1 MMFGKIGRYVRLS
14 LALLGGTV
22 ATGFAQDALYPDM
35 FALSDVQLLDGPLK
49 DRQDLNV
56 QTLLSYDTD
65 RLLAPF
71 YTEAGMTP
79 KASKFPNWEGLD
91 GHVLGHYLSALA
103 MHYAVNDDI
112 QVKERLE
119 YILKELKTIQ
129 DKNSKDANFVGYISG
144 VPNGKQMWL
153 KMKNG
158 DAGAQ
163 NGYWVPWY
171 NIHKLYAGLRDAYV
185 YAGYEQ
191 ARDMFLA
198 LCDWGITITNGLND
212 SKMELMLGTEHGG
225 MPEVYADA
233 YVLTN
238 DKKYLDAAKKW
249 SHKWLLN
256 PMASGSDNLT
266 NVHANTQVPKV
277 VGFAR
282 VAELTGDQT
291 YVKGADYFWQTVAHK
306 RSIAIGGN
314 SISEHFPAYDK
325 HIKYVEEREGPESC
339 NTYNMLKLTERLFNM
354 KHSAD
359 YVDFYERAL
368 FNHILS
374 TIHPEHGGYVY
385 FTPARPRH
393 YRVYSKVNAGMW
405 CCVGSG
411 MENPAKY
418 SQFIYTKANDT
429 LFVNLFSAS
438 VLNWKDKKIKITQET
453 AFPKGESSKFTI
465 NGSGS
470 FDLQIRHPYWVNEG
484 EFKIVVNGD
493 SVVSKSTPSS
503 YVSAGK
509 SWKTGDVV
517 EVIYPMHTHVE
528 DLPGVSDYVALL
540 HGPIVLSAKTG
551 TNGLTGLVADDGRW
565 SHIAS
570 GGLEALDQAP
580 MLASKKEDIAS
591 KVTPVENEPMHFKA
605 PYLFANQRDANLL
618 LQPFYE
624 VHDARYMMYWM
635 VLTDPKILERLEKE
649 QKEALELD
657 NKTVDKVAP
666 GEQQPEVDHK
676 MENANSTSGTAN
688 GEFYRD
694 AGKCSGGD
702 GGYISYLLETNSED
716 SLSLMVRYWGNEGC
730 ARAFDIMIDDEK
742 LVSENISGKWG
753 KDEFVNEVYAIP
765 DAMVKGKKEIRVTF
779 KASSGMVG
787 GLFGVRLLRNK
798 PKPEAEETPVVEDTT
813 SVDIDTTVKDSSENT
828 PNTQSVGGYKFSV
841 PQLRARIFQNA
852 LEIETSA
859 PLMQPVSAKVYS
871 TNGRLVKAKLL
882 NAGGKSFRIELN
894 DVESGT
900 YILKIQR
907 NGQLVSGSLFIKS

>member
-1 MMFGKIGRYVRLS
+1 MFGIKTKRLAAITFAAVCGLFS
-14 LALLGGTV
+14 Q
-22 ATGFAQDALYPDM
+22 GFSQDLLYPDM
-35 FALSDVQLLDGPLK
+35 FALSDVQLLDGVLK
-49 DRQDLNV
+49 ERQDLNAE
-56 QTLLSYDTD
+56 TLLAYDVD

-71 YTEAGMTP
+71 YEEAGMRP
-79 KASKFPNWEGLD
+79 KASKFPNWAGLD

-103 MHYAVNDDI
+103 MHYADNDDI
-112 QVKERLE
+112 MIKERLE
-119 YILKELKTIQ
+119 YILNELKTIQ
-129 DKNSKDANFVGYISG
+129 DQNSKDANFVGYISG

-191 ARDMFLA
+191 AKTMFLK

-212 SKMELMLGTEHGG
+212 SKMQQMLGTEHGG

-233 YVLTN
+233 YYLTKN
-238 DKKYLDAAKKW
+238 EKYLNAAKKW
-249 SHKWLLN
+249 SHQWLLN
-256 PMASGSDNLT
+256 PMSQGNDNLT

-282 VAELTGDQT
+282 IAELSGDQN
-291 YVKGADYFWQTVAHK
+291 YKKGSDFFWQTVVNK

-314 SISEHFPAYDK
+314 SISEHFPALNNHK
-325 HIKYVEEREGPESC
+325 KFVEEREGPESC

-354 KHSAD
+354 KHDAH
-359 YVDFYERAL
+359 YADFYERAL

-374 TIHPEHGGYVY
+374 TIHPKHGGYVY

-418 SQFIYTKANDT
+418 NQFIYTKDKSS
-429 LFVNLFSAS
+429 LYVNLFVAS
-438 VLNWKDKKIKITQET
+438 LLNWKDKGVKIKQET

-465 NGSGS
+465 TGSGD
-470 FDLQIRHPYWVNEG
+470 FDMQIRHPYWVKEG
-484 EFKIVVNGD
+484 DFKVIVNGD
-493 SVVSKSTPSS
+493 TVVKKSEPSS

-509 SWKTGDVV
+509 SWKSGDVI
-517 EVIYPMHTHVE
+517 EVLYPMYTHTE
-528 DLPGVSDYVALL
+528 DLPGVSDYVALMY
-540 HGPIVLSAKTG
+540 GPIVLSAKTG
-551 TNGLTGLVADDGRW
+551 TANLNGLVADDGRW

-570 GGLEALDQAP
+570 GALESLDQAP
-580 MLASKKEDIAS
+580 MLASKKEDIPS
-591 KVTPVENEPMHFKA
+591 KVEPVKGEPLHFKA
-605 PYLFANQRDANLL
+605 PYLFAAKKDANLL
-618 LQPFYE
+618 LEPFYE

-635 VLTDPKILERLEKE
+635 VLTDPSVLERLKKE
-649 QKEALELD
+649 QEEALALD
-657 NKTVDKVAP
+657 EKTVDKVAP

-676 MENANSTSGTAN
+676 MKIENSTSGTAN

-702 GGYISYLLETNSED
+702 GGLISYEFETNSED

-730 ARAFDIMIDDEK
+730 TRIFDIDIDGEK
-742 LVSENISGKWG
+742 LTIETISNRWNKN
-753 KDEFVNEVYAIP
+753 EFVNVIYPIP
-765 DAMVKGKKEIRVTF
+765 DNMVKGKKIVRISFT
-779 KASSGMVG
+779 ATSGMVG
-787 GLFGVRLLRNK
+787 GIYSVRLLRNK
-798 PKPEAEETPVVEDTT
+798 PKPEVQDT
-813 SVDIDTTVKDSSENT
+813 
-828 PNTQSVGGYKFSV
+828 V
-841 PQLRARIFQNA
+841 PTIAAPAKMPARPDLKARVMGDELQIASGAVLSQGLTARIYA
-852 LEIETSA
+852 
-859 PLMQPVSAKVYS
+859 M
-871 TNGRLVKAKLL
+871 NGRLVKTEALP
-882 NAGGKSFRIELN
+882 AGQSSFSIGIADMKN
-894 DVESGT
+894 GM

-907 NGQLVSGSLFIKS
+907 DGFSFASTIFRKDR

>member
-1 MMFGKIGRYVRLS
+1 MFGKISRRVRAS
-14 LALLGGTV
+14 LAVLGLFAGTC
-22 ATGFAQDALYPDM
+22 FSQDVLYPDM
-35 FALSDVQLLDGPLK
+35 FSLSDVQLLGGVLK

-56 QTLLSYDTD
+56 ETLLSYDVD

-71 YTEAGMTP
+71 YEEAGMKP
-79 KASKFPNWEGLD
+79 KASKFPNWAGLD

-103 MHYAVNDDI
+103 MHYADNADV
-112 QVKERLE
+112 QVKDRLD
-119 YILKELKTIQ
+119 YIIKELKTIQ
-129 DKNSKDANFVGYISG
+129 DQNSKDNNFKGYISG
-144 VPNGKQMWL
+144 VPNGKAMWL

-185 YAGYEQ
+185 YAGVEQ
-191 ARDMFLA
+191 AKTMFLA

-212 SKMELMLGTEHGG
+212 SKMESMLGTEHGG

-233 YVLTN
+233 YELTK
-238 DKKYLDAAKKW
+238 DSKYLTAAKKW

-256 PMASGSDNLT
+256 AMAAGNDNLT

-282 VAELTGDQT
+282 VAELSGDQT
-291 YVKGADYFWQTVAHK
+291 YTKGADFFWQRVVHN

-314 SISEHFPAYDK
+314 SISEHFPDLNNHK
-325 HIKYVEEREGPESC
+325 KYTEEREGPESC
-339 NTYNMLKLTERLFNM
+339 NTYNMLKLTERLFAM
-354 KHSAD
+354 KHDAD
-359 YVDFYERAL
+359 YADFYERAL

-418 SQFIYTKANDT
+418 SQFIYTKAKDT
-429 LFVNLFSAS
+429 LFVNLFAAS
-438 VLNWKDKKIKITQET
+438 NLSWKDKSVSIKQET
-453 AFPKGESSKFTI
+453 EFPKGESSKFTVT
-465 NGSGS
+465 GGGS
-470 FDLQIRHPYWVNEG
+470 FEFMVRHPYWVKEDA
-484 EFKIVVNGD
+484 FKVIVNGD
-493 SVVSKSTPSS
+493 TVVSKSKPSS

-509 SWKTGDVV
+509 SWKSGDKI
-517 EVIYPMHTHVE
+517 EVLYPMYTHVE

-551 TNGLTGLVADDGRW
+551 TANLNGLVADDGRW

-570 GGLEALDQAP
+570 GALEALDQAP
-580 MLASKKEDIAS
+580 MLASKKEDIPS
-591 KVTPVENEPMHFKA
+591 KLEPVKGEPLHFKA
-605 PYLFANQRDANLL
+605 PYLFAAQKDASLL

-635 VLTDPKILERLEKE
+635 VLTDPTILEKLKKE
-649 QKEALELD
+649 QEAAIALD
-657 NKTVDKVAP
+657 EKTVDKVAP

-676 MENANSTSGTAN
+676 MKTENTSSGTAN

-694 AGKCSGGD
+694 AGKCNAGD
-702 GGYISYLLETNSED
+702 GGYISYEFETNSED

-730 ARAFDIMIDDEK
+730 KREFDILIDGEK
-742 LVSENISGKWG
+742 LVTESITDKW
-753 KDEFVNEVYAIP
+753 KVNEFKNVTYPIP
-765 DAMVKGKKEIRVTF
+765 DSMVKGKKIVTVMF
-779 KASSGMVG
+779 KAGAGSMAG
-787 GLFGVRLLRNK
+787 GIYSVRLLRNK
-798 PKPEAEETPVVEDTT
+798 PKPEPVETLG
-813 SVDIDTTVKDSSENT
+813 IAGAAKNAA
-828 PNTQSVGGYKFSV
+828 KSV
-841 PQLRARIFQNA
+841 PGFRARATSELLEVEADFPLQGSLSLKIFS
-852 LEIETSA
+852 LD
-859 PLMQPVSAKVYS
+859 
-871 TNGRLVKAKLL
+871 GRLVKSRNLE
-882 NAGGKSFRIELN
+882 AGQKSFNIGISEL
-894 DVESGT
+894 GKGA
-900 YILKIQR
+900 YILRIMQGGAVYSNTIFSKM
-907 NGQLVSGSLFIKS
+907 GAM

>member
-1 MMFGKIGRYVRLS
+1 MFGKISRRVRAS
-14 LALLGGTV
+14 LAVVGLFAGLG
-22 ATGFAQDALYPDM
+22 FSQDVLYPDM
-35 FALSDVQLLDGPLK
+35 FSLSDVQLLGGVLK

-56 QTLLSYDTD
+56 ETLLSYDTD

-71 YTEAGMTP
+71 YEEAGMKP
-79 KASKFPNWEGLD
+79 KATKFPNWAGLD

-103 MHYAVNDDI
+103 MHYADNADV
-112 QVKERLE
+112 QVKDRLD
-119 YILKELKTIQ
+119 YIIKELKTIQ
-129 DKNSKDANFVGYISG
+129 DQNSKDNNFKGYISG
-144 VPNGKQMWL
+144 VPNGKAMWL

-185 YAGYEQ
+185 YAGVEQ
-191 ARDMFLA
+191 AKTMFLA

-212 SKMELMLGTEHGG
+212 SKMESMLGTEHGG

-233 YVLTN
+233 YELTK
-238 DKKYLDAAKKW
+238 DSKYLDAAKKW

-256 PMASGSDNLT
+256 AMAAGNDNLT

-282 VAELTGDQT
+282 VAELSGDQT
-291 YVKGADYFWQTVAHK
+291 YVKGADFFWQRVVHK

-314 SISEHFPAYDK
+314 SISEHFPDLNNHK
-325 HIKYVEEREGPESC
+325 KYTEEREGPESC
-339 NTYNMLKLTERLFNM
+339 NTYNMLKLTERLFAM
-354 KHSAD
+354 KHDAD
-359 YVDFYERAL
+359 YADFYERAL

-418 SQFIYTKANDT
+418 SQFIYTKAKDT
-429 LFVNLFSAS
+429 LFVNLFAAS
-438 VLNWKDKKIKITQET
+438 NLSWKEKSLSIKQET
-453 AFPKGESSKFTI
+453 EFPKGESSKFTVT
-465 NGSGS
+465 GSGS
-470 FDLQIRHPYWVNEG
+470 FDFLIRHPYWVKEDA
-484 EFKIVVNGD
+484 FKVIVNGD
-493 SVVSKSTPSS
+493 TVVSKSKPSS

-509 SWKTGDVV
+509 SWKSGDVI
-517 EVIYPMHTHVE
+517 EVLYPMYTHVE

-551 TNGLTGLVADDGRW
+551 TANLNGLVADDGRW

-570 GGLEALDQAP
+570 GALEALDQAP
-580 MLASKKEDIAS
+580 MLASKKEDIPS
-591 KVTPVENEPMHFKA
+591 KLEPVKGEPLHFKA
-605 PYLFANQRDANLL
+605 PYLFAAQKDASLL

-635 VLTDPKILERLEKE
+635 VLTDPTILEKLQKE
-649 QKEALELD
+649 QEAAIALD
-657 NKTVDKVAP
+657 EKTVDKVAP

-676 MENANSTSGTAN
+676 MKTENTSSGTAN

-694 AGKCSGGD
+694 AGKCNAGD
-702 GGYISYLLETNSED
+702 GGYISYEFETNSED

-730 ARAFDIMIDDEK
+730 KREFDILIDGEK
-742 LVSENISGKWG
+742 LVTESITDKW
-753 KDEFVNEVYAIP
+753 KVNEFKNVTYPIP
-765 DAMVKGKKEIRVTF
+765 DSMVKGKKIVTVMF
-779 KASSGMVG
+779 KAGAGSMAG
-787 GLFGVRLLRNK
+787 GIYSVRLLRNK
-798 PKPEAEETPVVEDTT
+798 PKPEPVETLG
-813 SVDIDTTVKDSSENT
+813 IAGAAKNAA
-828 PNTQSVGGYKFSV
+828 KSV
-841 PQLRARIFQNA
+841 PGFRARATSELLEVEADFPLQGSLSLKIFS
-852 LEIETSA
+852 LD
-859 PLMQPVSAKVYS
+859 
-871 TNGRLVKAKLL
+871 GRLVKSRNLE
-882 NAGGKSFRIELN
+882 AGQKSFNIGISEL
-894 DVESGT
+894 GKGA
-900 YILKIQR
+900 YILRIMQGGAVYSNTIFSKM
-907 NGQLVSGSLFIKS
+907 GGM